1 MSLTPFNGPEPGLA
15 TLSLA
20 EAAQRLNASPGF
32 IGRLVREGEIP
43 ACKVGR
49 AWVLRESDLA
59 RYLSNK
65 IEARTVVQRIIA
77 TRPGRARRKLP
88 AL

>member
-1 MSLTPFNGPEPGLA
+1 MDSDKSPGLV

-20 EAAQRLNASPGF
+20 QAAERLKASPGF

-49 AWVLRESDLA
+49 AWVLREADLS
-59 RYLSNK
+59 RYLENQ
-65 IEARTVVQRIIA
+65 IEARAALRRIIA
-77 TRPGRARRKLP
+77 ARPGRARRKLP
-88 AL
+88 AI